1 MLCCARTAVSDA
13 RGARTDASEYRPG
26 RWQMIPSLEETE
38 ERIEQPELARPGDV
52 ANGASRSKGR
62 WVVCLVAVVVLGVTF
77 AVRSE
82 KLKHKGNPTA
92 ADEASHSVIIRAGI
106 AYRGDMGVYINAL
119 GTVTP
124 ISTINVFSQV
134 SGQVLA
140 VHYAEGQIV
149 HKGDPLLDIDPRPYQ
164 AQLQQAEGLLDHD
177 RGVLKQAEIDLA
189 RYREAFASHA
199 VARQVLDDQE
209 QAVIQD
215 QGAVKYDLGQVQ
227 YAEVQLSYCHITAPT
242 SGRVGLRLIDSGN
255 TIFAGSSSTLVVI
268 TELQPIT
275 VVFNVAED
283 HLGEIQ
289 TQLSQHK
296 PLVVEAFDRSAET
309 KVATGTLL
317 TLDNQIDTS
326 TGTVRFRGEFSNR
339 DLALFPNQFVNTR
352 LLVRTLKNAVLIPS
366 AAIQRNGT
374 QAFVFVVDK
383 DAVSVRNVT
392 ERSTDGNTTA
402 VEGLRV
408 GERVAL
414 SSFDK
419 LQEGTPV
426 TVEQLPQ
433 KARPDKGSAS

>member
-1 MLCCARTAVSDA
+1 VS
-13 RGARTDASEYRPG
+13 GQIGEV
-26 RWQMIPSLEETE
+26 EETIPQSGVVQQVIIP
-38 ERIEQPELARPGDV
+38 RSVSQSKKMVAIFLAAILAP
-52 ANGASRSKGR
+52 
-62 WVVCLVAVVVLGVTF
+62 AVFF
-77 AVRSE
+77 ALRTG
-82 KLKHKGNPTA
+82 KHKGRSPTTG
-92 ADEASHSVIIRAGI
+92 EGKSSVIVHTGT
-106 AYRGDMGVYINAL
+106 AYQGDMGVYIDAL

-124 ISTINVFSQV
+124 ITTVNIYSQA

-140 VHYAEGQIV
+140 VHYREGQIV
-149 HKGDPLLDIDPRPYQ
+149 HKGDPLLDIDSRPYQ

-189 RYREAFASHA
+189 RYREAFVSHA
-199 VARQVLDDQE
+199 VAKQVLDDQE

-215 QGAVKYDLGQVQ
+215 QGAVRYDLGQVQ

-326 TGTVRFRGEFSNR
+326 TGTVRFRGEFTNR
-339 DLALFPNQFVNTR
+339 DLTLFPNQFVNAR

-374 QAFVFVVDK
+374 QAFVFVIDK
-383 DAVSVRNVT
+383 NTVSVRNVT

>member
-1 MLCCARTAVSDA
+1 VTVQL
-13 RGARTDASEYRPG
+13 GEG
-26 RWQMIPSLEETE
+26 EETVP
-38 ERIEQPELARPGDV
+38 QSGV
-52 ANGASRSKGR
+52 AQQAVIAKGVSKSKR
-62 WVVCLVAVVVLGVTF
+62 MFAIFLVAILAPGVFF
-77 AVRSE
+77 ALRTG
-82 KLKHKGNPTA
+82 KHKGSTPTTGA
-92 ADEASHSVIIRAGI
+92 GKTSVIIHTSTAF
-106 AYRGDMGVYINAL
+106 RGDMGIYIDAL

-124 ISTINVFSQV
+124 ISTVNIYSQV

-140 VHYAEGQIV
+140 VHYREGQIV
-149 HKGDPLLDIDPRPYQ
+149 HRGDPLIDIDPRPYR

-177 RGVLKQAEIDLA
+177 RGVLKQAEIDFT

-199 VARQVLDDQE
+199 VAKQVFDDQE
-209 QAVIQD
+209 QAVVQD

-289 TQLSQHK
+289 TQLSQRK
-296 PLVVEAFDRSAET
+296 PLVVEALDRSAET
-309 KVATGTLL
+309 KVATGILL
-317 TLDNQIDTS
+317 ALDNQIDTS

-339 DLALFPNQFVNTR
+339 DLTLFPNEFVNAR

-374 QAFVFVVDK
+374 QACVFVVDK

-408 GERVAL
+408 GEMVAL

-433 KARPDKGSAS
+433 KAGPDKGSAS

>member
-1 MLCCARTAVSDA
+1 VTLQL
-13 RGARTDASEYRPG
+13 GEG
-26 RWQMIPSLEETE
+26 EETVP
-38 ERIEQPELARPGDV
+38 QPGVAQQAVIAKDV
-52 ANGASRSKGR
+52 SNSKR
-62 WVVCLVAVVVLGVTF
+62 MVAIFLVAILAPGVFF
-77 AVRSE
+77 ALRTG
-82 KLKHKGNPTA
+82 KHNGDNSAPGKNNNP
-92 ADEASHSVIIRAGI
+92 VIIHTCT
-106 AYRGDMGVYINAL
+106 AYQGDMGVYIDAL

-124 ISTINVFSQV
+124 LSMVNIYSQV
-134 SGQVLA
+134 SGQIVA
-140 VHYAEGQIV
+140 VHYREGQIV
-149 HKGDPLLDIDPRPYQ
+149 HKGDPLIDIDPRPYR
-164 AQLQQAEGLLDHD
+164 AQLQQTQGLLDHD

-199 VARQVLDDQE
+199 VAKQVLDDQE
-209 QAVIQD
+209 QAVVQD
-215 QGAVKYDLGQVQ
+215 QGAVKYDFGQVR

-289 TQLSQHK
+289 TQLSQQHK
-296 PLVVEAFDRSAET
+296 PLVVEALDRSAET

-339 DLALFPNQFVNTR
+339 DFTLFPNQFVNAR
-352 LLVRTLKNAVLIPS
+352 LLVRTLKNAVLIPT
-366 AAIQRNGT
+366 AAIQRNGA

-408 GERVAL
+408 GEMVAL

-433 KARPDKGSAS
+433 KERPDKGSAS

>member
-1 MLCCARTAVSDA
+1 MTP
-13 RGARTDASEYRPG
+13 Y
-26 RWQMIPSLEETE
+26 LEETE
-38 ERIEQPELARPGDV
+38 ERISQPGLAQP
-52 ANGASRSKGR
+52 AHIAKGASKSKR
-62 WVVCLVAVVVLGVTF
+62 MWAIYLLAILVLGVSF
-77 AVRSE
+77 AVRSG
-82 KLKHKGNPTA
+82 KHKEDPATA
-92 ADEASHSVIIRAGI
+92 GEANHSVIIHTGT

-124 ISTINVFSQV
+124 ISTINVYSQV

-140 VHYAEGQIV
+140 VHYREGQIV
-149 HKGDPLLDIDPRPYQ
+149 HDGDPLIDIDPRLYR
-164 AQLQQAEGLLDHD
+164 AQMQQAEGLLDHD

-189 RYREAFASHA
+189 RYSEAFASHA
-199 VARQVLDDQE
+199 VAKQVLDDQE
-209 QAVIQD
+209 QIVIQD

-242 SGRVGLRLIDSGN
+242 SGRVGLRLVDSGN
-255 TIFAGSSSTLVVI
+255 TVFAGSSNALVVI

-283 HLGEIQ
+283 HLGEVQ
-289 TQLSQHK
+289 AQLRQHK
-296 PLVVEAFDRSAET
+296 LLAVEAFDRSAET
-309 KVATGTLL
+309 KVAIGTLL

-339 DLALFPNQFVNTR
+339 DLALFPNQFVNAR
-352 LLVRTLKNAVLIPS
+352 LLVKTLKDSVLIPS

-383 DAVSVRNVT
+383 NAVSVRNIA
-392 ERSTDGNTTA
+392 EQSTDGNTTA
-402 VEGLRV
+402 VEGLRA
-408 GERVAL
+408 GEIVAL

-426 TVEQLPQ
+426 QVERSPQ
-433 KARPDKGSAS
+433 KAAVDKGATL